1 MFSIHE
7 LKRKR
12 NKLLILRDSFLES
25 LGGYYLVEILTAN
38 TFKSTRWVLPSTK
51 GLAFVLIVCKIFHR
65 WVLKKKECTSCYF
78 GMAVRRLPA
87 LLGKLL
93 FFFTSPRHLSL
104 NPSWAILTELSSWSL
119 FSSRGFTNLSMTII
133 FLSSPA
139 VTPTNVLLNF
149 VNVN

>member
-1 MFSIHE
+1 
-7 LKRKR
+7 
-12 NKLLILRDSFLES
+12 
-25 LGGYYLVEILTAN
+25 
-38 TFKSTRWVLPSTK
+38 
-51 GLAFVLIVCKIFHR
+51 
-65 WVLKKKECTSCYF
+65 
-78 GMAVRRLPA
+78 MAVRRLPA

-119 FSSRGFTNLSMTII
+119 FSSRGFTNLSKTII

-149 VNVN
+149 VNVNEAIALSGEISVRITKCSLGPFINRVYINAIFSTINLDILSLNSFAIL